1 MDCNLPG
8 SSVHGILQARI
19 LEWVAMPSS
28 RESSWPR
35 DQTLCL
41 LHWQA
46 DSEALA
52 TYDRKDPDKT
62 GLDKEEKAGE
72 PLLAETPST
81 EWRGMAC
88 RWRETIAMCT
98 ENCVYRKPHVQ
109 RTACAEN
116 RVYRKPHMQRT
127 TCAQNRVCR
136 EPRVQKANGC
146 RARGTVPVPPGAC
159 RSHVMWHR
167 HISAKN
173 DWQIRQS
180 VDYRPREAQTG
191 KWVKREVIPMAGS
204 CWGVA
209 ETNTIL

>member
-8 SSVHGILQARI
+8 SPVHGILQARI

-72 PLLAETPST
+72 LQLAETPST
-81 EWRGMAC
+81 KWRGMAC
-88 RWRETIAMCT
+88 RWRETTAMCT
-98 ENCVYRKPHVQ
+98 ENRMYRKPHVQ
-109 RTACAEN
+109 RTACAE
-116 RVYRKPHMQRT
+116 RQMG
-127 TCAQNRVCR
+127 A
-136 EPRVQKANGC
+136 EPGELA
-146 RARGTVPVPPGAC
+146 PVPPGAC

-167 HISAKN
+167 HISTKN

-180 VDYRPREAQTG
+180 VDYRPRKAQTG
-191 KWVKREVIPMAGS
+191 KAGQEGSLSLWPVHVEAWQKPTQYCKAIIPQLKI
-204 CWGVA
+204 
-209 ETNTIL
+209 NPL